1 MWSGSV
7 PSRYSILTVAAV
19 LLIAPMLA
27 NAQETLRDPTR
38 PWSARSVASTGGSGG
53 GGGGGGSKVAS
64 SFKVTAIFTSELRR
78 VAVVNGR
85 RVSEGDQVD
94 GAIVVEILADRLRLN
109 QGGKAITSRV
119 LPYGFRK

>member
-1 MWSGSV
+1 M

-53 GGGGGGSKVAS
+53 GGGGSKVAS
-64 SFKVTAIFTSELRR
+64 SFKVTAIFTSEIRR
-78 VAVVNGR
+78 VAVVNGQ

-94 GAIVVEILADRLRLN
+94 GATVVEILADRLRLN
-109 QGGKAITSRV
+109 QGGKAITRRV

>member
-1 MWSGSV
+1 M
-7 PSRYSILTVAAV
+7 PKRYSILTVATV

-38 PWSARSVASTGGSGG
+38 PYSARSVASTGGSGG
-53 GGGGGGSKVAS
+53 GGGKVAS

-85 RVSEGDQVD
+85 RVIEGDQVD

>member
-1 MWSGSV
+1 M
-7 PSRYSILTVAAV
+7 VATV

-38 PWSARSVASTGGSGG
+38 PYSARSVASTGGGG
-53 GGGGGGSKVAS
+53 GGGGNKVAS
-64 SFKVTAIFTSELRR
+64 SFKVTAIFTSEMRR
-78 VAVVNGR
+78 VAVVNGQ

-94 GAIVVEILADRLRLN
+94 GATVVEILADRLRLN

>member
-1 MWSGSV
+1 M

-38 PWSARSVASTGGSGG
+38 PYSARSVASTGGSGS
-53 GGGGGGSKVAS
+53 GGGSKVAS
-64 SFKVTAIFTSELRR
+64 SFKVTAIFTSEMRR
-78 VAVVNGR
+78 VAVVNGQ

-94 GAIVVEILADRLRLN
+94 GATVVEILADRLRLN